1 MLRIYH
7 GLFFFL
13 LLVPSLIFAQQIDS
27 IKSFRPKVG
36 LVLSGGG
43 AKGFA
48 HIGVIKVLEEAGI
61 RPDFVGGTS
70 MGSIIGGL
78 YALGYDS
85 ESMKRL
91 IAKVNWD
98 ELLNDKISRR
108 DLSIEEKSEDGR
120 YIFSFPFR
128 RSHFEMPAGLRSGQN
143 ISNLLSKLTSPA
155 YRISKFDQ
163 LPIPFYC
170 VAADIEKGESVLL
183 NSGYLADAMRASMS
197 IPTLFT
203 PIEIDNKLLVDGGLF
218 NNYPADIMKKQG
230 ADIIIGVDV
239 QRTLFTKKELHS
251 IKRVVEQMGNFLR
264 NQTTLDNRKIT
275 DYLIQPEVTHFSIT
289 DFNSADSIID
299 IGERAARKMLPSLLK
314 LVDTLNTMGP
324 APKKVSLADMND
336 QLIVKAIRYE
346 GLKNVPERVVQNRLD
361 IYVGDTISIDDLSKA
376 IDRTYASQY
385 FDIVTYKLEPKD
397 DGVCLVVRLIE
408 KNYGIVKLGI
418 HYDSDFEASLLFN
431 AVFRNVLFN
440 GSKLSVD
447 FGLGRNPR
455 FSFEYYLNNGRWPN
469 IGTSIKTNTLDVYNY
484 DQDGNKTASYRY
496 SEMLIDLFAETIISN
511 SMVAGFGGQ
520 FEMSS
525 LRKAISPLSLGDVE
539 QAFFNLYAYY
549 KIDTYDRAFFPRKGG
564 SLWIEGKLVNGIN
577 KRVADYDA
585 ATIITLKYRNAFK
598 ISNKLT
604 IAPSLNIGA
613 AIADSLPFQHHYFIG
628 GANFGESRQLFPFM
642 GMNLMQ
648 HSDYSAL
655 VLGCDLQ
662 YEFHRNHF
670 LILKYSIGRTARK
683 AESLFNISSDF
694 QGVGLTYGYNS
705 PIGPIE
711 LSLMVSNNTKK
722 VLSFINLGY
731 WF

>member
-1 MLRIYH
+1 MNRIYKI
-7 GLFFFL
+7 LIFL
-13 LLVPSLIFAQQIDS
+13 LILVPSSIFAQKTDS
-27 IKSFRPKVG
+27 IKGVRPKVG

-48 HIGVIKVLEEAGI
+48 QIGVIKVLEEAGI

-91 IAKVNWD
+91 IAKINWD
-98 ELLNDKISRR
+98 ELLNDKVLRR

-128 RSHFEMPAGLRSGQN
+128 KSHFEMPAGLRSGQN

-155 YRISKFDQ
+155 YPISRFDQ

-170 VAADIEKGESVLL
+170 MAADIEQGQPVLL

-203 PIEIDNKLLVDGGLF
+203 PIVIDNRMLVDGGLF
-218 NNYPADIMKKQG
+218 DNYPAEIMKKQG

-239 QRTLFTKKELHS
+239 QRTLFTKRELRS
-251 IKRVVEQMGNFLR
+251 IKHVVEQMGNFLR
-264 NQTTLDNRKIT
+264 NQATLDSRKIT
-275 DYLIQPEVTHFSIT
+275 DYLILPEVTHYSIT
-289 DFNSADSIID
+289 DFDKADSIIEA
-299 IGERAARKMLPSLLK
+299 GERATRKILPALRR
-314 LVDTLNTMGP
+314 LVDSLNVIGP
-324 APKKVSLADMND
+324 APKKIPPAVLPD
-336 QLIVKAIRYE
+336 QLIVREIKYE
-346 GLKNVPERVVQNRLD
+346 GLIKVPERDVQNRLE
-361 IYVGDTISIDDLSKA
+361 IYVGDTVSIEEISRG

-385 FDIVTYKLEPKD
+385 FDNVTYKLEPKD
-397 DGVCLVVRLIE
+397 DGICLIMRLIE
-408 KNYGIVKLGI
+408 KDYGLVRMGI
-418 HYDSDFEASLLFN
+418 HYDNDFEASLLFN
-431 AVFRNVLFN
+431 ADFRNVLIN

-447 FGLGRNPR
+447 LGLGQNPR
-455 FSFEYYLNNGRWPN
+455 FSFLYYLNNGRWPN
-469 IGTSIKTNTLDVYNY
+469 LGTSIKTNTLDVYNY

-496 SEMLIDLFAETIISN
+496 SEMLVDLFAESIISN
-511 SMVAGFGGQ
+511 SMAFGVGAQ

-525 LRKAISPLSLGDVE
+525 LRKAISPIQLGNIE

-549 KIDTYDRAFFPRKGG
+549 KVDTYDRAFFPRKGG

-577 KRVADYDA
+577 KAVVDYDA
-585 ATIITLKYRNAFK
+585 ATLITLKYRNAFK
-598 ISNKLT
+598 INRSLS
-604 IAPSLNIGA
+604 IIPSVNIGT
-613 AIADSLPFQHHYFIG
+613 AIADSLPFQHRYYIG
-628 GANFGESRQLFPFM
+628 GANYGGNSQLFPFM

-655 VLGCDLQ
+655 ALGCDLQ

-670 LILKYSIGRTARK
+670 LIFKYSIGRTARK
-683 AESLFNISSDF
+683 AETLLNLSNAY
-694 QGVGLTYGYNS
+694 QGIGVTYGYNS

-731 WF
+731 SF

>member
-1 MLRIYH
+1 MNRIYKI
-7 GLFFFL
+7 L
-13 LLVPSLIFAQQIDS
+13 LLLLFVSPSLIFAQQTDS
-27 IKSFRPKVG
+27 ILNIRPKVG

-85 ESMKRL
+85 ESLKRL

-98 ELLNDKISRR
+98 ELLNDKVSRR
-108 DLSIEEKSEDGR
+108 DFSIEEKGEDGR

-128 RSHFEMPAGLRSGQN
+128 KKRFEMPAGLRSGQN

-155 YRISKFDQ
+155 YRFTKFDEY
-163 LPIPFYC
+163 PIPFYC
-170 VAADIEKGESVLL
+170 VAADIEQGQSVLL
-183 NSGYLADAMRASMS
+183 NSGYLSDAMRASMS

-203 PIEIDNKLLVDGGLF
+203 PIEINNRLLVDGGLF
-218 NNYPADIMKKQG
+218 NNYPADIMKQQG

-239 QRTLFTKKELHS
+239 QRTLFTKNELRS

-275 DYLIQPEVTHFSIT
+275 DYLIQPEVKHYSIT
-289 DFNSADSIID
+289 DFEKADSIID
-299 IGERAARKMLPSLLK
+299 SGERAARKILPSLLK

-324 APKKVSLADMND
+324 APRKIPPAVMPD
-336 QLIVKAIRYE
+336 QLIVRAIKYE

-361 IYVGDTISIDDLSKA
+361 IYVGDTVSIEELSKA

-397 DGVCLVVRLIE
+397 DGICLVVRMIE
-408 KNYGIVKLGI
+408 KDYGLMRMGV
-418 HYDSDFEASLLFN
+418 HYDTDFEASLLFN
-431 AVFRNVLFN
+431 ADFRNVFIN

-447 FGLGRNPR
+447 LGLGRNPR
-455 FSFEYYLNNGRWPN
+455 FSLLYYLNNGRWPN
-469 IGTSIKTNTLDVYNY
+469 IGTSIKTNILDVYNY
-484 DQDGNKTASYRY
+484 DGDGNKTASYRY
-496 SEMLIDLFAETIISN
+496 SEMLIDVFAETIINN
-511 SMVAGFGGQ
+511 SMSAGFGGQ

-525 LRKAISPLSLGDVE
+525 LRKAISPFQLGNVE
-539 QAFFNLYAYY
+539 QAFFNVYAFY
-549 KIDTYDRAFFPRKGG
+549 KVDTYDRAFFPRKGG
-564 SLWIEGKLVNGIN
+564 SLWIEGKIVNGIN
-577 KRVADYDA
+577 KEVNEFDP
-585 ATIITLKYRNAFK
+585 ATIFTLKYRNAFK
-598 ISNKLT
+598 LSRNFSI
-604 IAPSLNIGA
+604 IPSLNIGT
-613 AIADSLPFQHHYFIG
+613 AIADTLPFQHRYFLG
-628 GANFGESRQLFPFM
+628 GANFGESRQIFPFM

-648 HSDYSAL
+648 LSDYSAL
-655 VLGCDLQ
+655 AFGCDFQ
-662 YEFHRNHF
+662 YEFHRNNF
-670 LILKYSIGRTARK
+670 LILKYSMGKTARK
-683 AESLFNISSDF
+683 AEKLLYLSDAY
-694 QGVGLTYGYNS
+694 QGIGLTYGYNS

-711 LSLMVSNNTKK
+711 LSMMISNRTKRL
-722 VLSFINLGY
+722 LSFINLGY